1 MINLKN
7 TSLALLL
14 AAALFA
20 SVLASGASA
29 QYGTSPGSGESI
41 YVNPSTGHASGSGE
55 SIYVNPSTGHASP
68 APTVRPSVS
77 PSAVDEPA
85 EPTSSGGFDWP
96 SAGIGAAAGAALL
109 VALMAAAGLRRTRV
123 ATRG

>member
-1 MINLKN
+1 MTNPKN

-29 QYGTSPGSGESI
+29 HYGTSPGSEEKI
-41 YVNPSTGHASGSGE
+41 YVNPSTG
-55 SIYVNPSTGHASP
+55 YASP
-68 APTVRPSVS
+68 SPPVLPSVS
-77 PSAVDEPA
+77 QPAVDEPA

-96 SAGIGAAAGAALL
+96 SAGIGAAAGSALL
-109 VALMAAAGLRRTRV
+109 VALMAAAGVRRASV

>member
-29 QYGTSPGSGESI
+29 QHGTSP
-41 YVNPSTGHASGSGE
+41 GSGE

-77 PSAVDEPA
+77 QSAVDEPA

-109 VALMAAAGLRRTRV
+109 LALMAAAGLRRTRV